1 MKRILNVLAL
11 ALLPAGCAHTGPT
24 LGTAER
30 LELYRT
36 HAGPPVASFNIDR
49 IAGVNRW
56 TPLGDQA
63 MAIWNTPNRGYLL
76 EFRNRCAGLS
86 LANSTTISNSLG
98 MVNVRLDSVQPR
110 AANGSA
116 ISQPCRISSARPLDG
131 RAISDAK
138 RELREASVVD
148 RPEGVMPEEE

>member
-1 MKRILNVLAL
+1 MNRIWNALAL
-11 ALLPAGCAHTGPT
+11 ALLLTGCAHSGPA
-24 LGTAER
+24 LSPAER

-36 HAGPPVASFNIDR
+36 HAGAPVASFNIDR
-49 IAGVNRW
+49 VAGVNRW

-63 MAIWNTPNRGYLL
+63 LAIWNTPNRGYLL
-76 EFRNRCAGLS
+76 EFRSRCAGLS
-86 LANSTTISNSLG
+86 LGSSITISNSLG
-98 MVNVRLDSVQPR
+98 MVNPRLDSVQPR

-148 RPEGVMPEEE
+148 RPEGVAPEEE